1 MNRYLAAFVA
11 ATISILTSAAALV
24 AAPAGQSKQFIS
36 PVYTIDKI
44 YHSMEGPS
52 SMERIYLG
60 DPSATAELLW
70 VTGIRTEMVG
80 ADGSTPQLPEL
91 MCHVNVDLD
100 PGRHQALFGFRR
112 ATASRLM
119 TLSQGMLAAKLPSGF
134 GFPMASNEPML
145 LFTQVLNL
153 NIQHPQNLKVRHRV
167 TIDYIRDCDL
177 SSPIKPLFN
186 VGASGMV
193 QLDDNPLALAH
204 SMASMPSMS
213 SVTTEAGHDGTTM
226 NPNMSCLVGTR
237 APQATSG
244 SADYVDPQGRKMT
257 GHWIVPPGKQV
268 NHSDISWFMNLQF
281 DTRLHYAA
289 VHLHPY
295 ARSLEIRDM
304 TTGQTVFLAKAEN
317 PQDAVGLLHVD
328 EFSSSDGVPLLH
340 THKYSLISTYD
351 NPTNTNADS
360 MASVFLGLD
369 DSELTVPTSDQLARA
384 SAALFDSSTLVLHT
398 NIGTI
403 TAALSRDRAPET
415 VIQVAR
421 FVLSGALDS
430 SRLIG
435 QKNAAVAVSLPF
447 EKTVSLLQPS
457 RAEGGV
463 ERKMGTVTY
472 CRPGGAR
479 AQATIVIDMDRPKEP
494 DSSCIGFARIVKGI
508 DLLAAFT
515 PGTSA
520 SVVNA
525 ETVIAER
532 RCRTSVRQKYRPE
545 KRRTK

>member
-1 MNRYLAAFVA
+1 MNRLPIAFIGAFIGAAVA
-11 ATISILTSAAALV
+11 ILTTATV
-24 AAPAGQSKQFIS
+24 HAAPDGLSKQFIS

-52 SMERIYLG
+52 SVERITLG
-60 DPSATAELLW
+60 DPNGTAELLW
-70 VTGIRTEMVG
+70 VTGIRTEMVD
-80 ADGSTPQLPEL
+80 ADGTTPQLPEL

-100 PGRHQALFGFRR
+100 GSKHQALFGFRR
-112 ATASRLM
+112 ATAARLM
-119 TLSQGMLAAKLPSGF
+119 TLSQGMLAAKLPAGF
-134 GFPMASNEPML
+134 GFPLASNEPLL

-167 TIDYIRDCDL
+167 TIDYIRDRDL
-177 SSPIKPLFN
+177 KSPIKPLFN

-204 SMASMPSMS
+204 SMMSMPSTS
-213 SVTTEAGHDGTTM
+213 SITTEAGHDGATM
-226 NPNMSCLVGTR
+226 NPTMSCLVGAR

-289 VHLHPY
+289 VHLHPF
-295 ARSLEIRDM
+295 ARSLEMRDS

-317 PQDAVGLLHVD
+317 PPDAVGLLHVD
-328 EFSSSDGVPLLH
+328 AFSSADGVPLLR

-369 DSELTVPTSDQLARA
+369 DPELTVPTSDQLARA
-384 SAALFDSSTLVLHT
+384 SAALFDSGTLVLHT

-421 FVLSGALDS
+421 FVLAGALDS
-430 SRLIG
+430 TRLIG
-435 QKNAAVAVSLPF
+435 QKNAAIAISLPIDR
-447 EKTVSLLQPS
+447 TVSLLLPS

-463 ERKMGTVTY
+463 ERKLGTVTY
-472 CRPGGAR
+472 CRPGGGR
-479 AQATIVIDMDRPKEP
+479 TQATIVIDMDQPKEP

-520 SVVNA
+520 SLVNA
-525 ETVIAER
+525 ETVGRPTAEAKI
-532 RCRTSVRQKYRPE
+532 VAAK
-545 KRRTK
+545 